1 MVKLFPNF
9 GSGGEFVRFGIVG
22 VFKLIDVVAAA
33 LLGDTLGKVVVIFGM
48 TLTHVA
54 ASDNYLYAKGF
65 EVIDFFGAHLVGNHE
80 KEFVTLQTACERETE
95 TCVAG
100 SCLHDKVAGMN

>member
-9 GSGGEFVRFGIVG
+9 GSGGEFVSFWIVG

-48 TLTHVA
+48 TLAHVA
-54 ASDNYLYAKGF
+54 ASDNYLNAKGF
-65 EVIDFFGAHLVGNHE
+65 EMVDFFGAHLVGNH
-80 KEFVTLQTACERETE
+80 KEQLVALQTTCKRETE
-95 TCVAG
+95 PCVARR
-100 SCLHDKVAGMN
+100 SLNNKVAGMN